1 MKWFILYKKTVII
14 DVSRET
20 YMKNKDNV
28 NNFKNINKIVYKI
41 I

>member
-1 MKWFILYKKTVII
+1 MKCFILNKKTIII

-20 YMKNKDNV
+20 YIKKDNV
-28 NNFKNINKIVYKI
+28 NNIKNINKIVYKI

>member
-1 MKWFILYKKTVII
+1 MKWFILYKKTIII

-20 YMKNKDNV
+20 YKNKDNV